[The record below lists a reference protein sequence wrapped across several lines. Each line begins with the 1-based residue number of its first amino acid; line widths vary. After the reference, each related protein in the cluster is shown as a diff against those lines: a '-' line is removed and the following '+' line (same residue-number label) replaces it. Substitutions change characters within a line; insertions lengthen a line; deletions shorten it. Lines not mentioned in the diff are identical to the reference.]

1 VVTQSDDPVGI
12 ETGISPLRKGQTVR
26 LRILSLAAGGEG
38 LSKDFGI
45 PIFVNRVAPGDLVD
59 VRLFDV
65 RKQFAKGEVVE
76 LIEPSELRAKPPCP
90 LFNVCGGCQWQ
101 HMSYEYQ
108 LDAKSDIVKQALKH
122 IGKIDGSIV
131 QPTLSSVKPLTY
143 RNKAQFPVA
152 SVAKT
157 GRILAGYYQQNSHEL
172 VNIKHCPVQPEVMDR
187 VLETTKEILQS
198 IDLST
203 YDERTGVGL
212 LRHIAER
219 YSFAHNK
226 VLLTLVLNHKPRLPH
241 DLSDALIA
249 AAREIMQKV
258 PEVSGV
264 CLNFNPASGNRIMG
278 DTTTCVSGEPFLVE
292 VMRSS
297 LPNAPEKLREGLK
310 FRLSATSFFQVNSEQ
325 AAVLLDQVLLAATG
339 QESVAPADAHFNQQI
354 PLLIDAYAG
363 VGTMGMWL
371 SSVCERII
379 AIEELASSVEN
390 GEVNLAL
397 NDLKNVGFVQDRV
410 EEQVVELLSQGARPD
425 VVVVDPPRKGI
436 DPGGLRSI
444 IQLAPS
450 RIVYVS
456 CNPATLARDLRILE
470 DSGYKTK
477 RVQPIDMFPQ
487 TYHVESVAVLEK
499 V

>member
-1 VVTQSDDPVGI
+1 MVTQSDDPVGVDAA
-12 ETGISPLRKGQTVR
+12 TSPLRKGQTVR
-26 LRILSLAAGGEG
+26 LRILALAAGGEG
-38 LSKDFGI
+38 LSKDYGI

-65 RKQFAKGEVVE
+65 RKQFAKGEVLE
-76 LIEPSELRAKPPCP
+76 LIEPSEFRAQPPCP
-90 LFNVCGGCQWQ
+90 LFKICGGCQWQ
-101 HMSYEYQ
+101 HLSYHYQ
-108 LDAKSDIVKQALKH
+108 LEAKSDIVRQALKH
-122 IGKIDGSIV
+122 IGKIDSVIV
-131 QPTLSSVKPLTY
+131 QPTISSFKPLAY

-152 SVAKT
+152 TVAKT

-172 VNIKHCPVQPEVMDR
+172 VNIKHCPVQPEPMDR
-187 VLETTKEILQS
+187 VLETTKEILQAS
-198 IDLST
+198 GVST
-203 YDERTGVGL
+203 YDEKTGVGL

-219 YSFAHNK
+219 YSFAANK
-226 VLLTLVLNHKPRLPH
+226 VLLTLVLNHKPKMPYELN
-241 DLSDALIA
+241 DMLIS
-249 AAREIMQKV
+249 AAREIMQNV

-264 CLNFNPASGNRIMG
+264 CLNFNPSAGNRIMG
-278 DTTTCVSGEPFLVE
+278 DTTICVSGEPHLIE
-292 VMRSS
+292 VMRSA
-297 LPNAPEKLREGLK
+297 LPNAPEKLRQGLK

-325 AAVLLDQVLLAATG
+325 AAVLLDQVLLAVTG
-339 QESVAPADAHFNQQI
+339 QESVAPADAHFDQRI

-371 SSVCERII
+371 SSVCQRII
-379 AIEELASSVEN
+379 AIEELNSSVEN
-390 GEVNLAL
+390 GEINLGL
-397 NDLKNVGFVQDRV
+397 NDLENVEFVKDRV

-436 DPGGLRSI
+436 DPAGLRSI
-444 IQLAPS
+444 IDLAPA